1 LRVARAIPI
10 PVSGLPPAEAT
21 AGATLMS
28 RGALMPAAAMNERQG
43 ARVSS
48 PHVTRAPAR
57 CVSCAVAAAMISAS
71 VMTAAPVAA
80 SVMAAAMSTP
90 VTRGVGGS
98 DRHRQHGRDGRDDP
112 EHWRPH

>member
-1 LRVARAIPI
+1 
-10 PVSGLPPAEAT
+10 
-21 AGATLMS
+21 MS

-57 CVSCAVAAAMISAS
+57 CVSCAVAAAMISAAVTASMMTATAMAASVMTAS